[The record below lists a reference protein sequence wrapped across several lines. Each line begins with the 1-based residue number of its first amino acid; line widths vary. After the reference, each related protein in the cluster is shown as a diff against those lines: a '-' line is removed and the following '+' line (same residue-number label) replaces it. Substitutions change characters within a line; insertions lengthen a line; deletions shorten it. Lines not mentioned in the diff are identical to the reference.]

1 MVWCTVDTVLGK
13 QSTLELRS
21 VHVGGVYHMDDESQ
35 VSNSVPSFVG
45 SMQQFVFNGQNYFEI
60 ARSTGGT
67 PAQKGRSFSLDCSL
81 ISNLFFV

>member
-1 MVWCTVDTVLGK
+1 MLCTVDTVLGK

-21 VHVGGVYHMDDESQ
+21 IHVGGVYHIDEETQ

-45 SMQQFVFNGQNYFEI
+45 SMQQFGFNSQNYFEI

-67 PAQKGRSFSLDCSL
+67 PAQKGRAFR
-81 ISNLFFV
+81 LFADF